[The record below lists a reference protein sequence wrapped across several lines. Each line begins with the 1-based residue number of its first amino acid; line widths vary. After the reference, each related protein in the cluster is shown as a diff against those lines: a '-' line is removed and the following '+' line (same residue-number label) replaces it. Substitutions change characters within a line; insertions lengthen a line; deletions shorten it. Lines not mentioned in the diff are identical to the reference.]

1 MSQALKIQLGTI
13 LLVLLLWEVL
23 GRSGLILRDVFPPF
37 SEVLAS
43 LAGLLSSVT
52 TWQHIGVSLYEI
64 GVGFAVG
71 GVLGLLIGAP
81 LGTSDY
87 LYRLVEPLF
96 YYLGAIPKI
105 ILLPIFILFLGVGVG
120 SKVGLAAISAF
131 FPVVVNTALSIREVR
146 PILVQTARTMGASRA
161 QVYTK
166 VYLPSTLGPV
176 LSGLRLGL
184 GVAITGA
191 LLAET
196 SVAQAGL
203 GFRAVE
209 LYSQLRIAEMYALIL
224 LIFAAALLL
233 NTAVTRLIQR
243 TTRYQDGDDER
254 APFS

>member
-1 MSQALKIQLGTI
+1 MRQALKIQLGTI
-13 LLVLLLWEVL
+13 LLILVLWEFL
-23 GRSGLILRDVFPPF
+23 GRSGLILREIFPPF
-37 SEVLAS
+37 SEVLAR
-43 LAGLLSSVT
+43 LVELLSSVT
-52 TWQHIGVSLYEI
+52 MWQHIGVSLYEI

-71 GVLGLLIGAP
+71 GILGVLVGAP

-87 LYRLVEPLF
+87 LHRLVEPLF

-105 ILLPIFILFLGVGVG
+105 ILLPIFILFLGVGVE

-131 FPVVVNTALSIREVR
+131 FPVVVNTALAVREVR

-161 QVYTK
+161 QIYAK
-166 VYLPSTLGPV
+166 IYLPSTLGPV

-209 LYSQLRIAEMYALIL
+209 FYSQLRIAEMYALIL
-224 LIFAAALLL
+224 LIFLVALLL
-233 NTAVTRLIQR
+233 NTGVGRLIQR
-243 TTRYQDGDDER
+243 TTRHQQGDEQT
-254 APFS
+254 PFS